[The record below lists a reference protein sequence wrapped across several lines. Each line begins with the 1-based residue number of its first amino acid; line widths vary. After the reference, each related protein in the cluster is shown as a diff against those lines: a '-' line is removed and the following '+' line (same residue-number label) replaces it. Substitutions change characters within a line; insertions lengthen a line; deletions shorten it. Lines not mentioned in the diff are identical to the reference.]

1 MRDRILVGMLFE
13 INGDDPG
20 FGVLG
25 MRENGKIDSM
35 FGNNGQFNAFTD
47 LTLQSFVNQISS
59 TADNNLFL
67 SGYTRILQPNNMV
80 IVKVRWDIVSS
91 VNEQSM
97 AEGINI
103 YPNPVQD
110 GFFQIDLKDKK
121 KNEENLILRVRDLNG
136 RICHEQNRVR
146 DSCTVN
152 ASQFPSGLYFV
163 ELIGSGSRYAGKLSV
178 QGHE

>member
-1 MRDRILVGMLFE
+1 M
-13 INGDDPG
+13 
-20 FGVLG
+20 
-25 MRENGKIDSM
+25 
-35 FGNNGQFNAFTD
+35 A
-47 LTLQSFVNQISS
+47 
-59 TADNNLFL
+59 
-67 SGYTRILQPNNMV
+67 

-103 YPNPVQD
+103 YPNPAQD
-110 GFFQIDLKDKK
+110 GFFRIDLKDKK

-136 RICHEQNRVR
+136 RICYEQNKVS

-178 QGHE
+178 QDHE